1 VNYSP
6 DQLSRLASLAGAWL
20 DVPGAE
26 RANWRAEALGH
37 HPDLSRALEAMMGS
51 DADSATSSPALTTF
65 SALSAVVGGHAGSDP
80 EATTHP
86 RAGDQVGPFRLEQM
100 LGEGGMGTVWLAD
113 QVDGRVRRKVALKL
127 LKPGH
132 THPGWRTRFERERDI
147 LAGLDHPGIARLL
160 EAGSTAEGQPF
171 LAMQYVAGEPLVRYA
186 NRHKLGV
193 AQRVR
198 LVIELLGAVQHA
210 HSLLVVHRDLK
221 PGNILVD
228 EAGRVVLLDFGIAKI
243 VEVGGADGSDGAD
256 SSGGLDHRALTEV
269 AGSALTLDY
278 ASPEQVAGR
287 VVGIGTDIYSLGVV
301 LYELLCGQRPY
312 RLKRSTRAALE
323 EAVLEQDIAPPSQR
337 VHPQHAKSLGVPLR
351 TLTRQ
356 VRGDLDAI
364 VLKALRKDVAERYL
378 TAQGFAED
386 LQHWLRREPVSA
398 QPDSRAYRLRRLLAR
413 HWQPILA
420 TGVAACGLL
429 AATGIAAWQA
439 HEARLANAQ
448 ARADA
453 KQARAVTNFMA
464 GVFGSNGDASQNL
477 QNARLRTA
485 EQLLGDAEQRLEQD
499 LADVPAQRIEL
510 LWHIGAV
517 YQQMR
522 LVDRSLEL
530 MGQAA
535 SLARQHYG
543 ADSPNAW
550 LYLAR
555 WVKTAVNEDR
565 KGLVAEALQQLTRHV
580 DALEAS
586 TDVDLQLIALII
598 RESQLRK
605 DFVLESDRLLPL
617 AQRTEALWK
626 RLPDWQDLNPSP
638 AHILGV
644 VYLEAQRL
652 DKAGEMFELS
662 RQHTEA
668 KNALPN
674 SPTFPG
680 WWGRLAE
687 RLGDYPAAERWMRL
701 GLRLERNLDGG
712 SARVSDW
719 SLLRLG
725 TFLVETGRPAE
736 ALALA
741 LSGGPDASPVA
752 REALQDGTR
761 TLWLRSMALTRMGRL
776 QEADRLNQRIDE
788 REAGFVPMYRVHTH
802 VEAGRF
808 DVVIRDL
815 DQIDPQLKHGQHG
828 IYARMS
834 AEYRTRALL
843 GLGRAAEAGR
853 IVQQARATLLPPGIG
868 PLEQVRWAW
877 LEAGVALAEGRAVE
891 AAELSRQWLRRLQAD
906 DVKPYAAEWVARL
919 AARLGE
925 AEVALAGNG
934 SDLAR
939 LKAAQNALQTA
950 RSAYLEIVD
959 PNKSLP
965 LAAVLEALARVEG
978 LAGSA
983 QPQQRLAAQAAAIR
997 SQHR

>member
-1 VNYSP
+1 MNYSP
-6 DQLSRLASLAGAWL
+6 EQLSRLASLAGAWL
-20 DVPGAE
+20 DVPDTD
-26 RANWRAEALGH
+26 RASWRLETLGS
-37 HPDLSRALEAMMGS
+37 HPDLARALEGMMGS
-51 DADSATSSPALTTF
+51 DAQTAYSTPALTTLG
-65 SALSAVVGGHAGSDP
+65 ALRATVGGHSDSEP
-80 EATTHP
+80 ETMGQH
-86 RAGDQVGPFRLEQM
+86 RSGDQVGPFRLEQM

-127 LKPGH
+127 LRPGH
-132 THPGWRTRFERERDI
+132 THPGWKIRFERERDI
-147 LAGLDHPGIARLL
+147 LASLDHPGIARLL

-186 NRHKLGV
+186 DRHKLGV

-198 LVIELLGAVQHA
+198 LFIELLGAVQHA
-210 HSLLVVHRDLK
+210 HSVLVVHRDLK

-243 VEVGGADGSDGAD
+243 VADADERAEADGPAGQAV
-256 SSGGLDHRALTEV
+256 TEL

-301 LYELLCGQRPY
+301 LYELLCGRRPY

-323 EAVLEQDIAPPSQR
+323 EAVLEQDIAPPSHR
-337 VHPQHAKSLGVPLR
+337 VHAQHAKSLGVPPR

-448 ARADA
+448 ALADA

-586 TDVDLQLIALII
+586 ADVDLQLIALII

-725 TFLVETGRPAE
+725 TFLVETGRSAE

-741 LSGGPDASPVA
+741 LSGGPDASPAA

-815 DQIDPQLKHGQHG
+815 DQIDPQLKHGQRG

-891 AAELSRQWLRRLQAD
+891 AADLSRQWLRRLQAD

-925 AEVALAGNG
+925 AELSMAVLAPDGPH
-934 SDLAR
+934 
-939 LKAAQNALQTA
+939 LKSAKETLQNA
-950 RSAYLEIVD
+950 RNAYLAIVD
-959 PNKSLP
+959 PAKSPP
-965 LAAVLEALARVEG
+965 LAAVLEALARCEK
-978 LAGSA
+978 LAGRLN
-983 QPQQRLAAQAAAIR
+983 QQERLAAQAAAIR
-997 SQHR
+997 ARHR